1 MQRQYTKDEL
11 WKLYNNLPQE
21 LKEAVFANET
31 AEHIAN
37 TCARFLVPQ
46 ELVPKVAAETGNV
59 LLGLLTPE
67 EFQKNLV
74 KDIGLKKDVAQQVAR
89 EINRFV
95 FYPVKPALEQLHK
108 MEIEVS
114 AKVTTPEP
122 PTTETETPLPTE
134 QEPEKKQG
142 GPDSYRE
149 SIE

>member
-11 WKLYNNLPQE
+11 WKLYDKLPQE
-21 LKEAVFANET
+21 LKELVFANET

-37 TCARFLVPQ
+37 ICERFLVPQ
-46 ELVPKVAAETGNV
+46 ELVPKVATETGNV

-74 KDIGLKKDVAQQVAR
+74 KDIGLKKDVAQGVAR
-89 EINRFV
+89 EINRFI

-114 AKVTTPEP
+114 AKVVTPEP
-122 PTTETETPLPTE
+122 PL
-134 QEPEKKQG
+134 EPEVSLEPRDENKG
-142 GPDSYRE
+142 EDTYRE
-149 SIE
+149 PIE